1 MKREYQKIIRIV
13 IENFYVQK
21 SNIMG
26 KFAIIWIYARYL
38 RKNYEHNNHSV

>member
-21 SNIMG
+21 SNIMR
-26 KFAIIWIYARYL
+26 KFAIILIYTKY
-38 RKNYEHNNHSV
+38 